1 MSSSEPSPDIAP
13 GPISIGDRRELFID
27 DYLIDSMDRV
37 EFVMHEPQRQN
48 VAIKCDRPWEGAGV
62 SYVAIIKEDNL
73 LRMYYD
79 SWQGERPFG
88 QISYAE
94 SKDGITFTRPNLG
107 LYEVEGT
114 RENNV
119 VLPEIL
125 GRPGAHDLSPFLD
138 TNPNATPDAKYK
150 AVAARHYCTLVPMK
164 SADGIHWSAMGG
176 KPLKLPGFFDT
187 QNIAFWSELEQQYV
201 LYYRVGGDDEGNIYS
216 CAMYEDMPDAESR
229 RDAWQ
234 EDRNLKRV
242 AVLTNSGPK
251 ENRTYPVLDP
261 ATGVPV
267 HYRHVARAVSDD
279 FINWKREGLTVFPWG
294 GGPSQEGQYY
304 TNCIRPYYRAP
315 HIYIGF
321 PGRFTDRGVTPSTY
335 QLPQPELRKKRPER
349 RATAVT
355 DSVLIHSRDGTNFYQ
370 HEGVFLRPGPR
381 TKYNWCYHDNFI
393 AWHPVET
400 PPTEDDSYPELSI
413 YASEGYW
420 SGLTWSRVRRYTLRI
435 DGFVSAKTKTEQ
447 GELVTKPFTFE
458 GERLS
463 LNVAT
468 SGFGWVK
475 VELQDAEGKPMKG
488 YTLEDA
494 DIIYGDS
501 LDRTV
506 GWQGTQ
512 DVSGLTGKPIRMRF
526 VMRETDLYSFKFERG
541 A

>member
-1 MSSSEPSPDIAP
+1 MKTTAVTNKSNET
-13 GPISIGDRRELFID
+13 SIGDRRELFID

-37 EFVMHEPQRQN
+37 ELVMHEPQRQN

-62 SYVAIIKEDNL
+62 SYMAIIKEDNL
-73 LRMYYD
+73 FRIYYD
-79 SWQGERPFG
+79 SWQDKRPFG

-107 LYEVEGT
+107 LFEVLGT

-138 TNPNATPDAKYK
+138 TNRNATPDARYK

-164 SADGIHWSAMGG
+164 SPDGIHWSAMGDR
-176 KPLKLPGFFDT
+176 PLKLPGFFDT

-216 CAMYEDMPDAESR
+216 CAIYEDMPDAESR

-234 EDRNLKRV
+234 EDKNLKRV

-261 ATGVPV
+261 ATGIPV

-279 FINWKREGLTVFPWG
+279 FINWKREGLIVFPWG

-355 DSVLIHSRDGTNFYQ
+355 DSVLIHSRDGTNFFQ

-400 PPTEDDSYPELSI
+400 PSTEDDSYPELSI

-420 SGLTWSRVRRYTLRI
+420 SGLTWSRVRRYSLRI
-435 DGFVSAKTKTEQ
+435 DGFVSAKTRNEQ
-447 GELVTKPFTFE
+447 GELVTRPFTFE
-458 GERLS
+458 GKRLS

-475 VELQDAEGKPMKG
+475 VELQDAEGKPIEG
-488 YTLEDA
+488 YTLKDA

-506 GWQGTQ
+506 GWQGKQ
-512 DVSGLTGKPIRMRF
+512 DVSELTGKSLRMRF
-526 VMRETDLYSFKFERG
+526 VMRETDLYSFKFER
-541 A
+541 